1 MKKSRYYLVSLIKL
15 LLIFVLAGCVLKGK
29 ISPKNLPDA
38 TLNKPYYAEIYI
50 HIGPVIDRIFDY
62 RIEPENSGLELAPF
76 DLDAKHAYNHLTIKG
91 TPLVTGTI
99 VIKMHGLTL
108 DIPPEQPAE
117 EFEKTYTINVEQ

>member
-1 MKKSRYYLVSLIKL
+1 MKKSRYYLTSLIKL
-15 LLIFVLAGCVLKGK
+15 LLIFVLAGCVSKGK
-29 ISPKNLPDA
+29 ILPKNLPDA

-50 HIGPVIDRIFDY
+50 HLGPVIDRIFDY
-62 RIEPENSGLELAPF
+62 RIEPKNSGLELAPF

-99 VIKMHGLTL
+99 VIKMHGITL
-108 DIPPEQPAE
+108 DTLHQPAE